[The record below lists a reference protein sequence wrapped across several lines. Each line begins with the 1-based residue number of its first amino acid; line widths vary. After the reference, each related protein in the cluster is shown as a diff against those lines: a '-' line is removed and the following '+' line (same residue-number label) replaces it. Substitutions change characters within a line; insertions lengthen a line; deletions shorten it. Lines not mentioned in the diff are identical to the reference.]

1 MLNRHTLRVKAMQAM
16 FAYNQCKEANYNVAI
31 EKIAQAY
38 EPNMNI
44 MELQDPVVLEEEKK
58 GVLEVFK
65 KTIKENSK
73 DVADT
78 NFSESILKEAEKAIE
93 DYRFQVKKD
102 LAFIKKNMM
111 NEAGKL
117 YDNYLKIL
125 NLLILFSGFAREGVG
140 TRKSAPDTQ
149 LNLVNNVLI
158 SHLRKNA
165 DLKKLIMKNNL
176 DWENENDMIRA
187 WFRDIVTKDES
198 YTRYLELTKPTAE
211 DDAEIINHIVRK
223 IIFKN
228 ETIVSFWEDQDLS
241 WLEDHAIVRSMVLKT
256 IKSLVEKGA
265 NFELAILSYNWEEDK
280 YFFEKLFES
289 TVKNERFLQDIVTE
303 KTKNWEFDRIA
314 YTDRLILMLAVSE
327 MMNFPSIPVKVTIN
341 EYIEVS
347 KNYSTPKS
355 RHFVNGVL
363 DVIAVNLQEK
373 GLIKKSGRG
382 LIDNK

>member
-1 MLNRHTLRVKAMQAM
+1 MQAM
-16 FAYNQCKEANYNVAI
+16 FAYKQCKEANYNVAI
-31 EKIAQAY
+31 EKIIQAY

-44 MELQDPVVLEEEKK
+44 MEMQDPVVLEEEKK
-58 GVLEVFK
+58 GVLEIFK
-65 KTIKENSK
+65 KTIKENLK
-73 DVADT
+73 DIADT

-93 DYRFQVKKD
+93 DYRLQVKKD
-102 LAFIKKNMM
+102 LTGIKKILM

-125 NLLILFSGFAREGVG
+125 NLLIMFSEFAREGVG
-140 TRKSAPDTQ
+140 TRKSAPDAQ

-158 SHLRKNA
+158 SHLRENA
-165 DLKKLIMKNNL
+165 NLKKLILKNNL
-176 DWENENDMIRA
+176 SWQSQNDMIRA
-187 WFRDIVTKDES
+187 WFRDIVTKDEN
-198 YTRYLELTKPTAE
+198 YTRYLELTKPDAE
-211 DDAEIINHIVRK
+211 DDAEIINHLARK

-241 WLEDHAIVRSMVLKT
+241 WLEDHAIIRSMVLKT
-256 IKSLVEKGA
+256 IKSLIEKGA
-265 NFELAILSYNWEEDK
+265 NFELAILSYNWAEDK
-280 YFFEKLFES
+280 DFFEKLFEL
-289 TVKNERFLQDIVTE
+289 TVKNEIFLQDIVAE
-303 KTKNWEFDRIA
+303 KTKNWDFDRIA

-327 MMNFPSIPVKVTIN
+327 MMNFPSIPIKVTIN

-347 KNYSTPKS
+347 KSYSTPKS
-355 RHFVNGVL
+355 KQFVNGVL

>member
-1 MLNRHTLRVKAMQAM
+1 MQAM

-140 TRKSAPDTQ
+140 IRKSAPDTQ

-289 TVKNERFLQDIVTE
+289 TIKNEKFLQDIVTK

-363 DVIAVNLQEK
+363 DVIAVHLQEK

>member
-1 MLNRHTLRVKAMQAM
+1 MLNRRTLRVKAMQAM
-16 FAYNQCKEANYNVAI
+16 FAYRQCKEANYNVAI
-31 EKIAQAY
+31 EKIIQAY
-38 EPNMNI
+38 EPNMNS

-58 GVLEVFK
+58 GVLEIFI

-73 DVADT
+73 NDT
-78 NFSESILKEAEKAIE
+78 NTTFSESILKEADKAIK
-93 DYRFQVKKD
+93 DYRLQVKRD
-102 LAFIKKNMM
+102 LAVIKKNLK

-140 TRKSAPDTQ
+140 TKKSHPDAQ
-149 LNLVNNVLI
+149 QNLVNNTLI
-158 SHLRKNA
+158 DHLRGNATLKNRI
-165 DLKKLIMKNNL
+165 LKNNL
-176 DWENENDMIRA
+176 VWVNQHDMIRA

-198 YTRYLELTKPTAE
+198 YTNYLELPKPTA
-211 DDAEIINHIVRK
+211 DDDVEIINHIVRK

-228 ETIVSFWEDQDLS
+228 DTIVSFWEDQDMS
-241 WLEDHAIVRSMVLKT
+241 WLEDQAIIRSMVLKT

-265 NFELAILSYNWEEDK
+265 EFELAILSYNWEEDK
-280 YFFEKLFES
+280 DFFEKLFES
-289 TVKNERFLQDIVTE
+289 TVKNEKFLQEIVAE
-303 KTKNWEFDRIA
+303 KTMNWEFDRIA

-355 RHFVNGVL
+355 KQFVNGVL
-363 DVIAVNLQEK
+363 DVIAVDLQGK
-373 GLIKKSGRG
+373 GQIKKSGRG

>member
-1 MLNRHTLRVKAMQAM
+1 MQAM

-289 TVKNERFLQDIVTE
+289 TVKNEKFLQDIVTE

-363 DVIAVNLQEK
+363 DVIAVHLQEK

>member
-1 MLNRHTLRVKAMQAM
+1 MQAM

-44 MELQDPVVLEEEKK
+44 MELQDPVILEEEKK

-176 DWENENDMIRA
+176 DWENENDMVRA

-211 DDAEIINHIVRK
+211 DDAEIVNHIVRK

-256 IKSLVEKGA
+256 IKSLVEKGV

>member
-1 MLNRHTLRVKAMQAM
+1 MQAM

-117 YDNYLKIL
+117 YDNYVKIL

-176 DWENENDMIRA
+176 DWENENDMVRA

-211 DDAEIINHIVRK
+211 DDAEIVNHIVRK